1 MKISVII
8 PSYNA
13 AKWLCSSVASVQ
25 RQTRPADEIIIV
37 DDGSMDGTPEL
48 CVELGK
54 EGIRSMRRENGGLS
68 AARNSGVAMATGD
81 WFLFLDADDRLYPDA
96 LEKLSATAQ
105 SSGAGVVYGF
115 VLQRG
120 ETPLKTRLHSLPHAI
135 GEPPQPAEAAFLW
148 TPIATAGCALISRD
162 INEKVGGFDEAFRQV
177 EDAEY
182 WLRCGVTTAFAHTG
196 TVVLDK
202 TYSADSLGQQR
213 ASSIWYRLQLQ
224 LKFLSWCRERGIKTD
239 FLRTSPQAMVNHALT
254 QAWRERKWEL
264 LPPLLREARKLGVVT
279 PWCVRAAF
287 KCLRLKVRGR
297 LPARPAYCRSVHD
310 AWRKNA

>member
-8 PSYNA
+8 PAYNA
-13 AKWLCSSVASVQ
+13 AKWLRASVASVQ

-37 DDGSMDGTPEL
+37 DDGSTDGTPDLCREL
-48 CVELGK
+48 EDK
-54 EGIRSMRRENGGLS
+54 GIRCMRRANGGLS

-81 WFLFLDADDRLYPDA
+81 WLLFLDADDVLFPDA
-96 LEKLSATAQ
+96 LGKLSATAQ
-105 SSGAGVVYGF
+105 HSGSGVVYGF

-120 ETPLKTRLHSLPHAI
+120 ETLLKTKLHSLPRAI
-135 GEPPQPAEAAFLW
+135 GEPPRAAEAAFWW
-148 TPIATAGCALISRD
+148 TPISTAGCALINRSL
-162 INEKVGGFDEAFRQV
+162 NEKVGGFDEAFRQV

-182 WLRCGVTTAFAHTG
+182 WLRCGVTASFAHTG
-196 TVVLDK
+196 TMVLDK
-202 TYSADSLGQQR
+202 TFSADSLGQQR

-224 LKFLSWCRERGIKTD
+224 LKFLSWCKERGIKTD

-264 LPPLLREARKLGVVT
+264 LPPLLKEAKKLSVVT
-279 PWCVRAAF
+279 PWCLRAAL
-287 KCLRLKVRGR
+287 KCLRLKVSRE
-297 LPARPAYCRSVHD
+297 LPPEPVFCQSVHD